1 MIGER
6 TTTHATAMRFL
17 PRLFRKAI
25 GQGTLTFSA
34 PRFGPE
40 TYGGVGPGPDVAI
53 RFTDASWDWKILLN
67 PELRFAEAY
76 MDGILVIEEGSV
88 ADLVN
93 LFYVNKRRFDMSANQ
108 IAVNGVLRKLKRFQ
122 QHNPIARAR
131 ANAEAHYNIGNDLYR
146 LMLDSDMQY
155 SCAYFPT
162 GEETLEEAQLLKK
175 RLIASKLRLEPGQRV
190 LDIGCGWG
198 GLALYLAKVADVEVV
213 GVSLASEQLDLARAR
228 AKAEG
233 LEHRVSFELQDYR
246 EIIGTFD
253 RVVSV
258 GMLEHV
264 GAHHLQDYF
273 LNVRDRLN
281 PDGVALIHS
290 IVTKAPPGITSA
302 FIRKYIFPGGYSP
315 AISEVFGAVE
325 RSGLWPLDAE
335 VLRLHYA
342 LTLEHWSQRF
352 AEHRDEARD
361 LYDERFCR
369 MWELYLAAAGGVFR
383 YGSNAVLHLQ
393 LGRERDAVPVTRD
406 YLGEAGAAL
415 AERESGI

>member
-25 GQGTLTFSA
+25 GQGTLTLSA

>member
-1 MIGER
+1 
-6 TTTHATAMRFL
+6 MRFL

-25 GQGTLTFSA
+25 RKGTLTLSA
-34 PRFGPE
+34 PGFGPE
-40 TYGGVGPGPDVAI
+40 TYGGEGPGPAVAI
-53 RFTDASWDWKILLN
+53 AFTDASWDWKILLN

-88 ADLVN
+88 ADFVN

-108 IAVNGVLRKLKRFQ
+108 IAVNGVLRRLKRFQ
-122 QHNPIARAR
+122 QHNPIARSR

-162 GEETLEEAQLLKK
+162 GRETLEEAQLLKK
-175 RLIASKLRLEPGQRV
+175 RLIAAKLRLEPGQRV

-198 GLALYLAKVADVEVV
+198 GLALYLARVAEVEVV
-213 GVSLASEQLDLARAR
+213 GVSLASEQLDLARSRAR
-228 AKAEG
+228 AEG
-233 LEHRVSFELQDYR
+233 LDGRVTFALQDYR
-246 EIIGTFD
+246 EVTGTFD

-273 LNVRDRLN
+273 LNVRDRLSE
-281 PDGVALIHS
+281 DGVALIHS

-342 LTLEHWSQRF
+342 YTLEHWSRRF
-352 AEHRDEARD
+352 AEHRDEARA

-383 YGSNAVLHLQ
+383 HGSNAVLHLQ
-393 LGRERDAVPVTRD
+393 LGRERDAVPITRD
-406 YLGEAGAAL
+406 YLAEARARL
-415 AERESGI
+415 AERETGI